1 MASPKKEK
9 NTKKVSHDL
18 HFRVKNV
25 KTLDMITECLE
36 KGKFKSNNDLYNLCL
51 EIALPQII
59 ENSSISGEYVKSSL
73 RSLENKLLSKFDR
86 EFTKLKKEVTKELV
100 IQHVNQAML
109 STILQSFI
117 MYAETQ
123 GVTINEKMQE
133 DFAENLPE
141 MFDKMFYELGKN
153 LLNIPD

>member
-1 MASPKKEK
+1 M
-9 NTKKVSHDL
+9 
-18 HFRVKNV
+18 
-25 KTLDMITECLE
+25 
-36 KGKFKSNNDLYNLCL
+36 
-51 EIALPQII
+51 PQII